1 MKEDEEMSL
10 NSSEQALLTAI
21 KKTTDKLNID
31 NISRTQ
37 AYATFYHRYPEVKW
51 AFLASMV

>member
-21 KKTTDKLNID
+21 KKNH
-31 NISRTQ
+31 RQ
-37 AYATFYHRYPEVKW
+37 AEY
-51 AFLASMV
+51 

>member
-37 AYATFYHRYPEVKW
+37 AYATFYHRYPEVKGK
-51 AFLASMV
+51 S